1 MGSNAPPPSRLIAA
15 TRLGHVALLNAQ
27 VGVMGG
33 WRCERGEK
41 CGQQNSRLLAD
52 TRLLA
57 LLSAQVGGEGGGVR
71 LCAQG
76 IRRGVLGGAHACVA
90 GRPFLPPIAHCEP
103 AHTALP
109 PPPSLRGSWHCW
121 VWPEAFLSRLPAG
134 VCGTGTWRQR
144 HRRHSRR
151 SNRSRWWR
159 QLWTSHRP
167 LLWWRVSKG

>member
-1 MGSNAPPPSRLIAA
+1 MGSNVPPPSRLIAA

-109 PPPSLRGSWHCW
+109 PPTLPQGELALLGVARGIPEQAASGG
-121 VWPEAFLSRLPAG
+121 VWDWDLAAAAQAALSAQQQEQMVATVMDEPPPPAVVAG
-134 VCGTGTWRQR
+134 E
-144 HRRHSRR
+144 
-151 SNRSRWWR
+151 
-159 QLWTSHRP
+159 
-167 LLWWRVSKG
+167 